1 MVSVKAGTAV
11 DRVFQDVH
19 LVETMKD
26 ALATRF
32 DIPNRGGKIQCE
44 FYRASSDKAVIYI
57 GGVGGGTHGP
67 ANIYH
72 SLAESLLSV
81 DISSLLIDCR
91 FNSDLSEC
99 ISDMQACID
108 YLDHEYHMGRIG
120 LIGWSFGGAVVVSV
134 AAEDERVKAVVTVAS
149 QSFGTDGAGRM
160 QASILLLHGTGDRTL
175 PYGCSEDIAARA
187 RGEKKLVLFPGA
199 DHGISQ
205 YRDEMFDLVRE
216 WLIAHL

>member
-1 MVSVKAGTAV
+1 MKA
-11 DRVFQDVH
+11 R
-19 LVETMKD
+19 D
-26 ALATRF
+26 AGATRF
-32 DIPNRGGKIQCE
+32 DISNRGGKVRCE
-44 FYRASSDKAVIYI
+44 FYRAASNKAVIYI

-72 SLAESLLSV
+72 PMAEGLLEAG
-81 DISSLLIDCR
+81 ISSLLIDCR
-91 FNSDLSEC
+91 FNSDLAEC

-108 YLDHEYHMGRIG
+108 HLDKKYHMDRLG
-120 LIGWSFGGAVVVSV
+120 LLGWSFGGAVVISV

-187 RGEKKLVLFPGA
+187 HGEKKLVLFPGG

-205 YRDEMFDLVRE
+205 YRDEVFSMIRE
-216 WLIAHL
+216 WFIEHL